1 MNVSIFIKMIEK
13 EKINWIYKK
22 IFTIRFFE
30 ERIKIIAKEK
40 TVPGYLHTCIGS
52 EAICVGV
59 MAALNQD
66 DWISSTYRNHGHAIA
81 KGCELNEITSE
92 IYGRK
97 TGICKGRGGSMHI
110 SDFSK
115 GMLGSFG
122 IVAAG
127 PAVVLGAALQEKINK
142 SNKTCVSFFGDGAI
156 HNGAFHEAAGLAKL
170 WNIPMI
176 FVCEN
181 NGYAEA
187 TATDWHLNTKE
198 LSDITKAYD
207 MLSYIGNGNNV
218 FEVYDIT
225 KKAISE
231 AKQKDTPIFLEFK
244 NYRFSGQYEG
254 DTQLYQPQEEIDKAR
269 QNDPIKLAKENSSKY
284 GLNKNDL
291 EKIINEVKEEVD
303 KAFDFADTQ
312 PWPQPEDALEEVYV
326 NYPVEIKT

>member
-1 MNVSIFIKMIEK
+1 MIEK

-30 ERIKIIAKEK
+30 ERIKKIAKEK

-207 MLSYIGNGNNV
+207 MLSYIGDGNNV

-225 KKAISE
+225 KKAINE
-231 AKQKDTPIFLEFK
+231 AKQKNTPIFLEFK

-254 DTQLYQPQEEIDKAR
+254 DTQLYQPQEEIDKAK

-284 GLNKNDL
+284 GLSKNDL
-291 EKIINEVKEEVD
+291 EKIINEAKEEVD

-326 NYPVEIKT
+326 NYPVEINR

>member
-1 MNVSIFIKMIEK
+1 MIEK

-30 ERIKIIAKEK
+30 ERIKKIAKEK

-170 WNIPMI
+170 WDIPMI

-207 MLSYIGNGNNV
+207 MLSYIGDGNNV

-231 AKQKDTPIFLEFK
+231 AKQKNTPIFLEFK

-254 DTQLYQPQEEIDKAR
+254 DTQLYQPQEEIDKAK

-284 GLNKNDL
+284 GLNENDL
-291 EKIINEVKEEVD
+291 EKIINEAKVEVD
-303 KAFDFADTQ
+303 KAFDHADTQ
-312 PWPQPEDALEEVYV
+312 PWPKPEDALEEVYV
-326 NYPVEIKT
+326 NYPVEINT

>member
-1 MNVSIFIKMIEK
+1 MC
-13 EKINWIYKK
+13 
-22 IFTIRFFE
+22 IRDS
-30 ERIKIIAKEK
+30 
-40 TVPGYLHTCIGS
+40 TCIGS

-170 WNIPMI
+170 WDIPMI

-207 MLSYIGNGNNV
+207 MLSYIGDGNNV

-225 KKAISE
+225 KKAINE
-231 AKQKDTPIFLEFK
+231 AKQKNTPIFLEFK

-254 DTQLYQPQEEIDKAR
+254 DTQLYQPQEEIDKAK

-291 EKIINEVKEEVD
+291 EKIINEAKEEVD

-326 NYPVEIKT
+326 NYPVEINR

>member
-1 MNVSIFIKMIEK
+1 MIEK

-30 ERIKIIAKEK
+30 ERIKKIAKEK

-170 WNIPMI
+170 WDIPMI

-207 MLSYIGNGNNV
+207 MLSYIGDGNNV

-225 KKAISE
+225 KKAINE
-231 AKQKDTPIFLEFK
+231 AKQKNTPIFLEFK

-254 DTQLYQPQEEIDKAR
+254 DTQLYQPQEEIDKAK

-284 GLNKNDL
+284 GLSKNDL
-291 EKIINEVKEEVD
+291 EKIINEAKEEVD

-326 NYPVEIKT
+326 NYPVEINR

>member
-1 MNVSIFIKMIEK
+1 MIEK

-30 ERIKIIAKEK
+30 ERIKKIAKEK

-110 SDFSK
+110 SDFNK

-170 WNIPMI
+170 WDIPMI

-207 MLSYIGNGNNV
+207 MLSYIGDGNNV

-225 KKAISE
+225 KKAINE
-231 AKQKDTPIFLEFK
+231 AKQKNTPIFLEFK
-244 NYRFSGQYEG
+244 SYRFSGQYEG
-254 DTQLYQPQEEIDKAR
+254 DTQLYQPQEEIDKAK

-291 EKIINEVKEEVD
+291 EKIINEAKEEVD

-326 NYPVEIKT
+326 NYPVEINR

>member
-1 MNVSIFIKMIEK
+1 MIEK
-13 EKINWIYKK
+13 EKINWVYKK

-30 ERIKIIAKEK
+30 ERIKKIAKEK

-170 WNIPMI
+170 WDIPMI

-207 MLSYIGNGNNV
+207 MLSYIGDGNNV
-218 FEVYDIT
+218 FEVYDIS
-225 KKAISE
+225 KKAINE
-231 AKQKDTPIFLEFK
+231 AKQKNTPIFLEFK

-254 DTQLYQPQEEIDKAR
+254 DTQLYQPQEEIDKAK

-291 EKIINEVKEEVD
+291 EKIINEAKEEVD

-326 NYPVEIKT
+326 NYPVEINR

>member
-1 MNVSIFIKMIEK
+1 MIEK

-30 ERIKIIAKEK
+30 ERIKKIAKEK

-170 WNIPMI
+170 WDIPMI

-207 MLSYIGNGNNV
+207 MPSYIGDGNNV
-218 FEVYDIT
+218 FEVYDIS
-225 KKAISE
+225 KKAINE
-231 AKQKDTPIFLEFK
+231 AKQKNTPIFLEFK

-254 DTQLYQPQEEIDKAR
+254 DTQLYQPQEEIDKAK

-291 EKIINEVKEEVD
+291 EKIINEAKEEVD

-326 NYPVEIKT
+326 NYPVEINR

>member
-1 MNVSIFIKMIEK
+1 MIEK
-13 EKINWIYKK
+13 KKINWIYKK

-30 ERIKIIAKEK
+30 ERIKKIAKDK

-170 WNIPMI
+170 WDIPMI

-207 MLSYIGNGNNV
+207 MLSYIGDGNNV

-225 KKAISE
+225 KKAINE
-231 AKQKDTPIFLEFK
+231 AKQKNTPIFLEFK

-254 DTQLYQPQEEIDKAR
+254 DTQLYQPQEEIDKAK

-291 EKIINEVKEEVD
+291 EKIINEAEEEVD

-326 NYPVEIKT
+326 NYPVEINR

>member
-1 MNVSIFIKMIEK
+1 MIEK

-30 ERIKIIAKEK
+30 ERIKKIAKEK

-127 PAVVLGAALQEKINK
+127 PAVVLGAALQEKINN

-170 WNIPMI
+170 WDIPMI

-207 MLSYIGNGNNV
+207 MLSYIGDGNNV

-225 KKAISE
+225 KKAINE
-231 AKQKDTPIFLEFK
+231 AKQKNTPIFLEFK

-254 DTQLYQPQEEIDKAR
+254 DTQLYQPQEEIDKAK

-291 EKIINEVKEEVD
+291 EKIINEAIEEVD

-312 PWPQPEDALEEVYV
+312 PWPQPEDALEDVYV
-326 NYPVEIKT
+326 NYPVELSLIHI

>member
-1 MNVSIFIKMIEK
+1 MIEK

-30 ERIKIIAKEK
+30 ERIKKIAKEK

-127 PAVVLGAALQEKINK
+127 PVVVLGAALQEKINK

-170 WNIPMI
+170 WDIPMI

-207 MLSYIGNGNNV
+207 MLSYIGDGNNV

-225 KKAISE
+225 KKAINE
-231 AKQKDTPIFLEFK
+231 AKQKNTPIFLEFK

-254 DTQLYQPQEEIDKAR
+254 DTQLYQPQEEIDKAK

-291 EKIINEVKEEVD
+291 EKIINEAKEEVD

-326 NYPVEIKT
+326 NYPVEINR

>member
-1 MNVSIFIKMIEK
+1 MIEK

-30 ERIKIIAKEK
+30 ERIKQIAKEK

-207 MLSYIGNGNNV
+207 MLSYIGDGNNV

-231 AKQKDTPIFLEFK
+231 AKQKNTPIFLEFK

-284 GLNKNDL
+284 DLNKNDL
-291 EKIINEVKEEVD
+291 EKIINEAKEEVD

>member
-1 MNVSIFIKMIEK
+1 MIEK

-30 ERIKIIAKEK
+30 ERIKKIAKEK

-207 MLSYIGNGNNV
+207 MLSYIGDGNNV

-231 AKQKDTPIFLEFK
+231 AKQKNTPIFLEFK

-254 DTQLYQPQEEIDKAR
+254 DTQLYQPQEEIDKAK

-291 EKIINEVKEEVD
+291 EKIINEAKEEVD
-303 KAFDFADTQ
+303 KSFDFADTQ
-312 PWPQPEDALEEVYV
+312 PWPKPEDSLEEVYV

>member
-1 MNVSIFIKMIEK
+1 MIEK

-30 ERIKIIAKEK
+30 ERIKKIAKEK
-40 TVPGYLHTCIGS
+40 AVPGYLHTCIGS

-170 WNIPMI
+170 WDIPMI

-207 MLSYIGNGNNV
+207 MLSYIGDGNNV

-225 KKAISE
+225 KKAINE
-231 AKQKDTPIFLEFK
+231 AKQKNTPIFLEFK

-254 DTQLYQPQEEIDKAR
+254 DTQLYQPKEEIDKAK

-291 EKIINEVKEEVD
+291 EKIINEAKEEVD

-326 NYPVEIKT
+326 NYPVEINR

>member
-1 MNVSIFIKMIEK
+1 MIDK

-30 ERIKIIAKEK
+30 ERIKKIAKEK

-198 LSDITKAYD
+198 LSHITKAYD
-207 MLSYIGNGNNV
+207 MLSYIGDGNNV

-254 DTQLYQPQEEIDKAR
+254 DTQLYQPQEEIDKAK

-284 GLNKNDL
+284 GLSKNDL

>member
-1 MNVSIFIKMIEK
+1 MIEK

-30 ERIKIIAKEK
+30 ERIKKIAKEK
-40 TVPGYLHTCIGS
+40 SVPGYLHTCIGS

-207 MLSYIGNGNNV
+207 MLSYIGDGNNV

-231 AKQKDTPIFLEFK
+231 AKQKNTPIFLEFK

-254 DTQLYQPQEEIDKAR
+254 DTQLYQPQEEIDKAK

>member
-1 MNVSIFIKMIEK
+1 MIEK
-13 EKINWIYKK
+13 QKINWIYKK

-30 ERIKIIAKEK
+30 ERIKKIAKEK

-170 WNIPMI
+170 WDIPMI

-207 MLSYIGNGNNV
+207 MLSYIGDGNNV

-225 KKAISE
+225 KKAINE
-231 AKQKDTPIFLEFK
+231 AKQKNTPIFLEFK

-254 DTQLYQPQEEIDKAR
+254 DTQLYQPQEEIDKAK

-291 EKIINEVKEEVD
+291 EKIINE
-303 KAFDFADTQ
+303 A
-312 PWPQPEDALEEVYV
+312 
-326 NYPVEIKT
+326 

>member
-1 MNVSIFIKMIEK
+1 MIEK

-30 ERIKIIAKEK
+30 ERIKKIAKEK

-170 WNIPMI
+170 WDIPMI

-207 MLSYIGNGNNV
+207 MVSYIGDGNNV
-218 FEVYDIT
+218 FEVYDIS
-225 KKAISE
+225 KKAINE
-231 AKQKDTPIFLEFK
+231 AKQKNTPIFLEFK

-254 DTQLYQPQEEIDKAR
+254 DTQLYQPQEEIDKAK

-291 EKIINEVKEEVD
+291 EKIINEAKEEVD

-326 NYPVEIKT
+326 NYPVEINR

>member
-1 MNVSIFIKMIEK
+1 MIEK
-13 EKINWIYKK
+13 EKVYWIYKK

-30 ERIKIIAKEK
+30 ERIKKIAKEK

-170 WNIPMI
+170 WDIPMI

-207 MLSYIGNGNNV
+207 MLSYIGDGNNV

-231 AKQKDTPIFLEFK
+231 AKQKNTPIFLEFK

-284 GLNKNDL
+284 DLNKNDL
-291 EKIINEVKEEVD
+291 EKIINEAKEEVD

-326 NYPVEIKT
+326 NYPVEIKI

>member
-1 MNVSIFIKMIEK
+1 MIEK

-30 ERIKIIAKEK
+30 ERIKKIAKEK

-207 MLSYIGNGNNV
+207 MLSYIGDGNNV

-225 KKAISE
+225 KKSINE
-231 AKQKDTPIFLEFK
+231 AKQKNTPIFLEFK

-254 DTQLYQPQEEIDKAR
+254 DTQLYQPQEEIDKAK

-291 EKIINEVKEEVD
+291 EKIINEAKEEVD

>member
-1 MNVSIFIKMIEK
+1 MIEK
-13 EKINWIYKK
+13 KKINWIYKK

-30 ERIKIIAKEK
+30 ERIKKIAKEK

-170 WNIPMI
+170 WDIPMI

-207 MLSYIGNGNNV
+207 MLSYIGDGNNV

-225 KKAISE
+225 KKAIHE
-231 AKQKDTPIFLEFK
+231 AKQKNTPIFLEFK

-254 DTQLYQPQEEIDKAR
+254 DTQLYQPQEEIDKAK

-291 EKIINEVKEEVD
+291 KKIINEAKEEVD

-312 PWPQPEDALEEVYV
+312 PWPQPEEALEEVYV
-326 NYPVEIKT
+326 NYPVEINR

>member
-1 MNVSIFIKMIEK
+1 MIEK

-30 ERIKIIAKEK
+30 ERIKKIAKEK

-170 WNIPMI
+170 WDIPMI

-207 MLSYIGNGNNV
+207 MLSYIGDGNNV

-231 AKQKDTPIFLEFK
+231 AKQKNTPIFLEFK

-254 DTQLYQPQEEIDKAR
+254 DTQLYQPQEEIDKAK

-284 GLNKNDL
+284 GLNENDL
-291 EKIINEVKEEVD
+291 EKIINEAKVEVD
-303 KAFDFADTQ
+303 KAFDFADAQ

-326 NYPVEIKT
+326 NYPVEINR

>member
-1 MNVSIFIKMIEK
+1 MIEK

-30 ERIKIIAKEK
+30 ERIKKIAKEK

-170 WNIPMI
+170 WDIPMI

-207 MLSYIGNGNNV
+207 MLSYIGDGNNV

-231 AKQKDTPIFLEFK
+231 AKQKNTPIFLEFK

-254 DTQLYQPQEEIDKAR
+254 DTQLYQPQEEIDKAK

-291 EKIINEVKEEVD
+291 EKIVNEAKEEVD

>member
-1 MNVSIFIKMIEK
+1 MIEK
-13 EKINWIYKK
+13 EKINWNYKK

-30 ERIKIIAKEK
+30 ERIKKIAKEK

-170 WNIPMI
+170 WDIPMI

-207 MLSYIGNGNNV
+207 MLSYIGDGNNV

-225 KKAISE
+225 KKAINE
-231 AKQKDTPIFLEFK
+231 AKQKNTPIFLEFK

-254 DTQLYQPQEEIDKAR
+254 DTQLYQPQEEIDKAK

-291 EKIINEVKEEVD
+291 EKIINEAKEEVD

-326 NYPVEIKT
+326 NYPVEINR

>member
-1 MNVSIFIKMIEK
+1 MIEK

-30 ERIKIIAKEK
+30 ERIKKIAKEK

-170 WNIPMI
+170 WDIPMI

-207 MLSYIGNGNNV
+207 MLSYIGDGNNV
-218 FEVYDIT
+218 FEVYDIS
-225 KKAISE
+225 KKAINE
-231 AKQKDTPIFLEFK
+231 AKQKNTPIFLEFK

-254 DTQLYQPQEEIDKAR
+254 DTQLYQPQEEIDKAK

-291 EKIINEVKEEVD
+291 EKIINEAKEEVD

-326 NYPVEIKT
+326 NYPMEINR

>member
-1 MNVSIFIKMIEK
+1 MIEK

-30 ERIKIIAKEK
+30 ERIKKIAKEK

-66 DWISSTYRNHGHAIA
+66 DWISSTYRNHGHARA

-170 WNIPMI
+170 WDIPMI

-207 MLSYIGNGNNV
+207 MLSYIGDGNNV
-218 FEVYDIT
+218 FEVYDIS
-225 KKAISE
+225 KKAINE
-231 AKQKDTPIFLEFK
+231 AKQKNTPIFLEFK

-254 DTQLYQPQEEIDKAR
+254 DTQLYQPQEEIDKAK

>member
-1 MNVSIFIKMIEK
+1 MIEK
-13 EKINWIYKK
+13 KKINWIYKK

-30 ERIKIIAKEK
+30 ERIKKIAKDK

-170 WNIPMI
+170 WDIPMI

-207 MLSYIGNGNNV
+207 MLSYIGDGNNV

-225 KKAISE
+225 KKAINE
-231 AKQKDTPIFLEFK
+231 AKQKNTPIFLEFK

-254 DTQLYQPQEEIDKAR
+254 DTQLYQPQEEIDKAK

-291 EKIINEVKEEVD
+291 EKIINEAKEEVD

-326 NYPVEIKT
+326 KYPVEINK

>member
-1 MNVSIFIKMIEK
+1 MIEK
-13 EKINWIYKK
+13 QKINWIYKK

-30 ERIKIIAKEK
+30 ERIKKIAKEK

-207 MLSYIGNGNNV
+207 MLSYIGDGNNV

-225 KKAISE
+225 KKAINE
-231 AKQKDTPIFLEFK
+231 AKQKNTPIFLEFK

-254 DTQLYQPQEEIDKAR
+254 DTQLYQPQEEIDKAK

-291 EKIINEVKEEVD
+291 EKIINEAKEEVD

-326 NYPVEIKT
+326 NYPVEINR

>member
-1 MNVSIFIKMIEK
+1 MIEK

-30 ERIKIIAKEK
+30 ERIKKIAKEK
-40 TVPGYLHTCIGS
+40 TVPGYLHSCIGS

-170 WNIPMI
+170 WDIPMI

-207 MLSYIGNGNNV
+207 MLSYIGDGNNV
-218 FEVYDIT
+218 FEVYDIS
-225 KKAISE
+225 KKAINE
-231 AKQKDTPIFLEFK
+231 AKQKNTPIFLEFK

-254 DTQLYQPQEEIDKAR
+254 DTQLYQPQEEIDKAK

-291 EKIINEVKEEVD
+291 EKIINEAKEEVD

-326 NYPVEIKT
+326 NYPVEINR

>member
-1 MNVSIFIKMIEK
+1 MIEK

-30 ERIKIIAKEK
+30 ERIKKIAKEK

-170 WNIPMI
+170 WDIPMI

-207 MLSYIGNGNNV
+207 MLSYIGDGNNV

-225 KKAISE
+225 KKVINE
-231 AKQKDTPIFLEFK
+231 AKQKNTPIFLEFK

-254 DTQLYQPQEEIDKAR
+254 DTQLYQPQEEIDKAK

-291 EKIINEVKEEVD
+291 EKIINEAKEEVD

-326 NYPVEIKT
+326 NYPVEINR

>member
-1 MNVSIFIKMIEK
+1 MIEK

-22 IFTIRFFE
+22 IFTIRFCE
-30 ERIKIIAKEK
+30 ERIKKIAKEK

-207 MLSYIGNGNNV
+207 MLSYIGDGNNV
-218 FEVYDIT
+218 FEVYDIS
-225 KKAISE
+225 KKAINE
-231 AKQKDTPIFLEFK
+231 AKQKNTPIFLEFK

-254 DTQLYQPQEEIDKAR
+254 DTQLYQPQEEIDKAK

-291 EKIINEVKEEVD
+291 EKIINEAKEEVD

-326 NYPVEIKT
+326 NYPVEINR

>member
-1 MNVSIFIKMIEK
+1 MIEK

-30 ERIKIIAKEK
+30 ERIKKIAKEK

-97 TGICKGRGGSMHI
+97 TGICKGLGGSMHI

-170 WNIPMI
+170 WDIPMI

-207 MLSYIGNGNNV
+207 MLSYIGDGNNV

-225 KKAISE
+225 KKAINE
-231 AKQKDTPIFLEFK
+231 AKQKNTPIFLEFK

-254 DTQLYQPQEEIDKAR
+254 DTQLYQPQEEIDKAK

-291 EKIINEVKEEVD
+291 EKIINEAKEEVD

-326 NYPVEIKT
+326 NYPVEINR

>member
-1 MNVSIFIKMIEK
+1 MIEK

-30 ERIKIIAKEK
+30 ERIKKIAKEK

-170 WNIPMI
+170 WDIPMI

-207 MLSYIGNGNNV
+207 MLSYIGDGNNV
-218 FEVYDIT
+218 FEVHDIT

-231 AKQKDTPIFLEFK
+231 AKQKNTPIFLEFK

-254 DTQLYQPQEEIDKAR
+254 DTQLYQPQEEIDKAK

-291 EKIINEVKEEVD
+291 EKIINEAKEEVD

-326 NYPVEIKT
+326 NYPVEINR